1 MHLLQSSVKGMKPT
15 VSFQVDAES
24 VARLGTKPVTKPKI
38 FLKVTGIISN
48 AVNHAFRNAGF
59 RITKGNN
66 WNALW
71 AGAMKGDE
79 FHSINRMQKVNHFPG
94 TWELG
99 RKDKLYRNLGKFRRS
114 HGAAFD
120 IVPRHYV
127 LPRDTDEWRAEY
139 ERLPH
144 LVYILKPCC
153 SSRGRGIRVLRKPSD
168 VPREKDGS
176 IKECLVQRYITNPHL
191 IDGYKYDLRLY
202 VVVTCFDPLR
212 VYLYHEVRLLASY
225 GRRLSVERR
234 RRLSDKRRSRSR
246 RMAEGRH

>member
-1 MHLLQSSVKGMKPT
+1 MALGGMSPYARRRLRGGC
-15 VSFQVDAES
+15 DA
-24 VARLGTKPVTKPKI
+24 A
-38 FLKVTGIISN
+38 
-48 AVNHAFRNAGF
+48 
-59 RITKGNN
+59 
-66 WNALW
+66 
-71 AGAMKGDE
+71 
-79 FHSINRMQKVNHFPG
+79 QVNHFPG

-127 LPRDTDEWRAEY
+127 LPRDTDEWRTEY

-212 VYLYHEVRLLASY
+212 VYLYHEVRLRPFAPS
-225 GRRLSVERR
+225 SVVCCPSE
-234 RRLSDKRRSRSR
+234 
-246 RMAEGRH
+246 ATE